1 MVHPTKG
8 LISARKQPVGPPLEQ
23 GAPPNASRNTPFI
36 GNIIEP
42 CNVAV
47 LELLNALVGPLV
59 PICERK
65 QSLPAIE
72 AAANLNRRLRQSPQN
87 AAEKSWGGNSYD
99 KSKATGRQY
108 KF

>member
-1 MVHPTKG
+1 MQTPVSGTVDELGASSSEVTDHLVDPTKG
-8 LISARKQPVGPPLEQ
+8 LISGRKQPQGPPLEQ

-72 AAANLNRRLRQSPQN
+72 AAANL
-87 AAEKSWGGNSYD
+87 KW
-99 KSKATGRQY
+99 
-108 KF
+108 